1 MTLKRKYFMP
11 LVIFIIPT
19 LIITAIIWSFEPPGI
34 LTIIGYIILI
44 IAIVGTYYRGI
55 KVVIKDLT
63 T

>member
-1 MTLKRKYFMP
+1 MTLKRKYFIP

-19 LIITAIIWSFEPPGI
+19 LIITAIIWNFEPPGI

-44 IAIVGTYYRGI
+44 IAIIGTYYQGI
-55 KVVIKDLT
+55 KAVMKDLT